1 MGSPYHVRAHCGDHK
16 GAVIRS
22 LVVDSYPLPKPE
34 DVMVGLTGGKE
45 FSKLNHLLSV
55 GTFQSP
61 LERAHH
67 FRLLFRIMSLTL
79 LMCWTSKLTLN
90 LLPSAISPF
99 DHAHRLICTATYV
112 HE

>member
-1 MGSPYHVRAHCGDHK
+1 MGSPYHGRAHCGDHK
-16 GAVIRS
+16 VAVIRS
-22 LVVDSYPLPKPE
+22 LDVDSYPLPKPE
-34 DVMVGLTGGKE
+34 DMMVSLTGGKE

-55 GTFQSP
+55 DTFQSP

-90 LLPSAISPF
+90 LLPSVIFTFWPCAQTNMHSY
-99 DHAHRLICTATYV
+99 ICT
-112 HE
+112 